1 MKKTAVYHRR
11 WQRIAVL
18 LFSGLLYCGTT
29 MSVLG
34 AQSPPKSS
42 SSKRK
47 IKPPELPR
55 DTGKPD
61 GARRGGASRSN
72 DTCPRVKV
80 PLTALVPAIFQRKNG
95 KVVEYVWGLTT
106 AEKPSFWLYSPY
118 ENGDRY
124 RTTFVIRQQNK
135 NGESLGTIPAKL
147 PSRPGVFKIEL
158 PAELTGLQL
167 NQRYYW
173 ELSIDCEQA
182 SDAVPI
188 KVYGIIQRTE
198 LPADVMRKIQA
209 STTAIEKAKQYADN
223 GILFDALDL
232 LTTGY
237 QNNPE
242 DKALKESW
250 QDLIKSIELD
260 PKLLESQET
269 AKLGNNLFHSF
280 Q

>member
-1 MKKTAVYHRR
+1 MKKAIIYRRR

-18 LFSGLLYCGTT
+18 LFFSLLHCGTT
-29 MSVLG
+29 MSIAW

-42 SSKRK
+42 SSKK
-47 IKPPELPR
+47 IRLPKVPPN
-55 DTGKPD
+55 TGKPD
-61 GARRGGASRSN
+61 GARQGGSGRN
-72 DTCPRVKV
+72 DTCPIVKV
-80 PLTALVPAIFQRKNG
+80 PLTALVSATFQRKNG
-95 KVVEYVWGLTT
+95 KVIEDVWGLTT

-147 PSRPGVFKIEL
+147 PARPGVFKIEL

-173 ELSIDCEQA
+173 ELSIDCDQQ
-182 SDAVPI
+182 SDAIPI
-188 KVYGIIQRTE
+188 KVYGMIQRTE

-232 LTTGY
+232 LTTGH
-237 QNNPE
+237 QHNPE
-242 DKALKESW
+242 DQALKESW

-260 PKLLESQET
+260 PKLFEP
-269 AKLGNNLFHSF
+269 
-280 Q
+280 